1 MSGECKVCYDTKIL
15 ENTSDA
21 GCTHP
26 PSVCLECLRRVNTCP
41 ICREPLQQFLAARAA
56 PANAHH
62 RVAVRAPP
70 PRPITSNNTRTS
82 PVVRR
87 VEQPSGRAI
96 DRTSGVAVAGTS
108 GRVVAGTSGRAVAGT
123 SGTSGRAVDGTSG
136 QDSTN
141 NDEDAMLARDLRLI
155 QEMEDMQARDG
166 YPHLADELAHA
177 NDLRLIQQMQE
188 REARA
193 TNTTDNQETLLAID
207 LLLIQ
212 EMEEFEALRSNFNA
226 AVRGHHQ
233 MCSCRCGCRD
243 TYF

>member
-21 GCTHP
+21 GCTHE
-26 PSVCLECLRRVNTCP
+26 PSVCLECLRRVTTCP
-41 ICREPLQQFLAARAA
+41 ICREPLQQFLATRAA

-87 VEQPSGRAI
+87 VEQP
-96 DRTSGVAVAGTS
+96 
-108 GRVVAGTSGRAVAGT
+108 
-123 SGTSGRAVDGTSG
+123 SGRAVDGTSG

-212 EMEEFEALRSNFNA
+212 EMEEFEALHSNFNA
-226 AVRGHHQ
+226 AVRSHHQ
-233 MCSCRCGCRD
+233 LCSCRCGCRD

>member
-96 DRTSGVAVAGTS
+96 DRTSGVAVAGT
-108 GRVVAGTSGRAVAGT
+108 R
-123 SGTSGRAVDGTSG
+123 G

-212 EMEEFEALRSNFNA
+212 EMEEFEALHSNFNA
-226 AVRGHHQ
+226 AVRGNHQ
-233 MCSCRCGCRD
+233 LCSCRCGCRD

>member
-87 VEQPSGRAI
+87 VEQPSGRAV
-96 DRTSGVAVAGTS
+96 DGTS
-108 GRVVAGTSGRAVAGT
+108 GRAVAGTSGRAVAGT
-123 SGTSGRAVDGTSG
+123 RGRAVAGTRG

-212 EMEEFEALRSNFNA
+212 EMEEFEALHSNFNA
-226 AVRGHHQ
+226 AVRGNHQ
-233 MCSCRCGCRD
+233 LCSCRCGCRD